1 MKNLLYKHLIEPK
14 SIDFMNKLC
23 RALCFNKV
31 NKKKITKKVALQ
43 LLDKWSYGYN
53 KKRY

>member
-1 MKNLLYKHLIEPK
+1 MRKQLLKDDTPKVANLT
-14 SIDFMNKLC
+14 
-23 RALCFNKV
+23 

-43 LLDKWSYGYN
+43 LLDKWSYRYN

>member
-1 MKNLLYKHLIEPK
+1 MKRLIYDLY
-14 SIDFMNKLC
+14 
-23 RALCFNKV
+23 

-43 LLDKWSYGYN
+43 LLDKWSYRYN

>member
-1 MKNLLYKHLIEPK
+1 MKRLIYDLY
-14 SIDFMNKLC
+14 NK
-23 RALCFNKV
+23 N
-31 NKKKITKKVALQ
+31 KITKKVALQ